1 MPKKNIDYSNTIIY
15 KIYCNDNSISD
26 VYVGHTTNFNV
37 RKYQHKNACKDLK
50 QNYKIY
56 KTIRENGGWDNW
68 NMVEIANY
76 NCKNSTEARIKEQQH
91 YEELKPSLNCCPPYA
106 TKTQYVCSTCNL
118 QFNSLKR
125 YNNHT
130 STHIIETNDIENV
143 VNNVSSTNNNNK
155 FYCKLCDFRCYKKG
169 DWTRHLARPKHIYN
183 ENVVNTTQL
192 VYKNISCK
200 CGTFF
205 NNRTTLW
212 RHKKKCNF
220 INIENEFEEEE
231 IMYNGIYIKDKDAL
245 VLHLLKQNS
254 ELQNKIIEI
263 ASQISITN
271 K

>member
-26 VYVGHTTNFNV
+26 VYVGHTTNFYV
-37 RKYQHKNACKDLK
+37 RKYQHKNACNDLK

-118 QFNSLKR
+118 QFNSLKI

-143 VNNVSSTNNNNK
+143 VNNFSSTNNNNK

-169 DWTRHLARPKHIYN
+169 DWTRHLATEKHKRIIN
-183 ENVVNTTQL
+183 PNAFT
-192 VYKNISCK
+192 S
-200 CGTFF
+200 F
-205 NNRTTLW
+205 
-212 RHKKKCNF
+212 
-220 INIENEFEEEE
+220 NIEKSYTCNCGKKYKHMSSLCAHKNKCDKKE
-231 IMYNGIYIKDKDAL
+231 IMYNGINIKDKDAL